1 MRQPPRLRS
10 HWGSVHPWGN
20 YTLRQKQTLCVI
32 SLSWL
37 GRTQQCLIAV
47 ACKQWNWS
55 WLMQLYFDRQ
65 KPWHCYCSLS
75 KVSPQAATEYSW
87 AVCACFWMLT
97 KENCYTE
104 LTVWYYLLEICP
116 CLNSASSLQE
126 GHCKLFQSVELSP
139 PEYSVQ
145 VIDFLMEIAA
155 KNES

>member
-1 MRQPPRLRS
+1 
-10 HWGSVHPWGN
+10 
-20 YTLRQKQTLCVI
+20 
-32 SLSWL
+32 
-37 GRTQQCLIAV
+37 
-47 ACKQWNWS
+47 
-55 WLMQLYFDRQ
+55 
-65 KPWHCYCSLS
+65 
-75 KVSPQAATEYSW
+75 
-87 AVCACFWMLT
+87 MLT